1 MKKKFLLHLGVVVI
15 SALMIAS
22 CLPGVEGEQTQPTL
36 EEEMEMLQTYL
47 DTLVARGND
56 IDTTEMGVYYVR
68 LEEGEGDF
76 ATEGDTLVVEYA
88 GYFMDGFL
96 FDSSKMRFP
105 EGMEFVLGEDQ
116 FIPGWEDGMK
126 VMNKGSRV
134 QFIIPSEFA
143 YGSQGYDIIPP
154 FETLIFVIEMLDLRP
169 LQE

>member
-1 MKKKFLLHLGVVVI
+1 MSKKFLLYLGVAII
-15 SALMIAS
+15 SAFMIAS
-22 CLPGVEGEQTQPTL
+22 CLPGIEGEQEQPTR
-36 EEEMEMLQTYL
+36 EGEIEMLQTYL

-68 LEEGEGDF
+68 MEEGEGDF
-76 ATEGDTLVVEYA
+76 ATEGDTLVVKYS

-96 FDSSKMRFP
+96 FDSSEIRFP
-105 EGMEFVLGEDQ
+105 EGMDFVLGEDP

-154 FETLIFVIEMLDLRP
+154 YETLIFFIEMLDLRP